1 LTLPDATFEYQKKYP
16 CDPGT
21 RQENLSD
28 IMEWTSEISDTGR
41 CFFRMSDDPGVGK
54 SPITVSITKEY
65 KHLRVLWAQLFIN
78 SNDARTFDPR
88 FFFPSLAQ
96 QMFKSSPAVEYAVH
110 ETLKEQSELMID
122 DISIDQ
128 AKKLFV
134 NTIRIASKSSPTSP
148 VVIVIDALDETD
160 FKRLAATVETLSE
173 VLLDL
178 PRNAKVFISSR
189 AEDVIRDVFGPQLT
203 NARVRHMHLGEA
215 FHPGGYKVFIE
226 VAAVMKKHHIN
237 WSRWGEERM
246 RKLCT
251 QASGLFIWAITAIEY
266 IQAEIEEAGKEC
278 LGVVLDQLNANGMED
293 VNTLYLTILNQ
304 TYRRESGPWRY
315 Q

>member
-1 LTLPDATFEYQKKYP
+1 
-16 CDPGT
+16 
-21 RQENLSD
+21 
-28 IMEWTSEISDTGR
+28 MEWTSENSDTGR
-41 CFFRMSDDPGVGK
+41 CFFRMSDDPGAGK

-78 SNDARTFDPR
+78 RNDARTVDPR

-96 QMFKSSPAVEYAVH
+96 QMSKSSPTVEYAVH

-128 AKKLFV
+128 AQKLFV

-178 PRNAKVFISSR
+178 RKCLFLAQPRTSYETFLALSLRTHEFGTCISAKHSI
-189 AEDVIRDVFGPQLT
+189 P
-203 NARVRHMHLGEA
+203 
-215 FHPGGYKVFIE
+215 E
-226 VAAVMKKHHIN
+226 VT
-237 WSRWGEERM
+237 RF
-246 RKLCT
+246 L
-251 QASGLFIWAITAIEY
+251 
-266 IQAEIEEAGKEC
+266 
-278 LGVVLDQLNANGMED
+278 
-293 VNTLYLTILNQ
+293 
-304 TYRRESGPWRY
+304 
-315 Q
+315 